1 MFDDP
6 GDIDRNGIG
15 DSIQRDPVVVP
26 DDAPAF
32 REPEPDLGMSGI
44 GSPMEASLGGPPM
57 PELPV
62 APTPPPEGADEA
74 AMMEYQQQM
83 QRYSRLVDTI
93 SNLQQMEHET
103 RKAIVQNIRG

>member
-6 GDIDRNGIG
+6 GDIDRYGIP

-32 REPEPDLGMSGI
+32 REPEPDLGLTGI
-44 GSPMEASLGGPPM
+44 GSPMKASLGGPPM

-74 AMMEYQQQM
+74 AMSEYLRQLEKYTQTLQM
-83 QRYSRLVDTI
+83 L

-103 RKAIVQNIRG
+103 RKAIIQNIRG